1 MEKGI
6 KRIRLSRANIQKI
19 AKAFECSETTVYNAL
34 KYRNNSYIQRRIRY
48 VALKEYKG
56 VILED

>member
-1 MEKGI
+1 MTKKRRIWVSRENI
-6 KRIRLSRANIQKI
+6 KKLTE
-19 AKAFECSETTVYNAL
+19 AFECTQTTVYNAL
-34 KYRNNSYIQRRIRY
+34 SYHSNSYLQKRIRY